1 MSIRPDD
8 PRLADFT
15 PEEIARGVPQQ
26 IAEQERPGAPMQ
38 YDIVSDTTSVENG
51 RNVRRIQYSN
61 GVVQTQDLGP
71 ADGDTGSS
79 GTAAVAVGPRT
90 DARTTIAAVLNRFGL
105 GSLSNFLYEIYTR
118 GEVDLNNPDAL
129 IFAIRDRPEYQTRF
143 AANARRAAKNLPE
156 LDPGSYLELENA
168 YRSVLQSNGLP
179 PQFYDTTEDFSDLI
193 TGDVSPAELQS
204 RIQNGYR
211 KVSEADPEVKRQ
223 MRQLYNVDDAGLAA
237 YFLDP
242 QRATPVLEAQARAA
256 QIAARGREQGNVQL
270 SRLTAE
276 ELVSRGFTEQQAQ
289 EAFQRMN
296 LLGGLYTE
304 MGGEEAL
311 TEAEKIG
318 ATFGYDVEAQ
328 QRLAQRRAQ
337 RVAEFAGGG
346 AFARTTGATSG
357 TVETGVGT
365 AQ

>member
-1 MSIRPDD
+1 MSMAF
-8 PRLADFT
+8 L
-15 PEEIARGVPQQ
+15 PEEDVATIPVEDRQALVDAGVLAQNQPGLSAPFTGGTTTTPTDRTQVTLPETVTPGTVGTTTTTTTTATSTQAPQ
-26 IAEQERPGAPMQ
+26 
-38 YDIVSDTTSVENG
+38 
-51 RNVRRIQYSN
+51 
-61 GVVQTQDLGP
+61 L
-71 ADGDTGSS
+71 
-79 GTAAVAVGPRT
+79 GPRT

-105 GSLSNFLYEIYTR
+105 GSLSNFLYDVYTR

-143 AANARRAAKNLPE
+143 SANARRAAKNLPE

-168 YRSVLQSNGLP
+168 YRTVLRSNGLP
-179 PQFYDTTEDFSDLI
+179 AQFYDTTEDFADLI
-193 TGDVSPAELQS
+193 TGDVSPAELQN

-211 KVSEADPEVKRQ
+211 KVAEADPEVKRQ

-242 QRATPVLEAQARAA
+242 ERATPVLEAQARAA
-256 QIAARGREQGNVQL
+256 QIAARGREQGNIQV
-270 SRLTAE
+270 SRMTAE

-296 LLGGLYTE
+296 LLGGLYQE
-304 MGGEEAL
+304 MTGEEML

-318 ATFGYDVEAQ
+318 ASFGYDVEAQ
-328 QRLAQRRAQ
+328 KRLAERQRA
-337 RVAEFAGGG
+337 RVAEFQGGG
-346 AFARTTGATSG
+346 GFARTTGATSG